1 MSLFTAV
8 EMAPRDPIL
17 GLNEQYAADTNPKK
31 VNLGVGV
38 YFDESGK
45 LPLLE
50 CVQVAEKAMMATPTA
65 RGYLPIDGI
74 AAYDAGVKNLVFG
87 ADSEV
92 VKSGRVAT
100 VQAIGGTG
108 GLKIGADFLKKIS
121 PNAAVLISDPSWE
134 NHRALFTNAG
144 FQVDTYPYFDQS
156 ANGGLGGINFEGM
169 LAKLNAS
176 PEGTIVLLHA
186 CCHNPTGYDLT
197 PAQWD
202 QVIVTIKQRNLTA
215 FLDMAY
221 QGFGYGIAEDGAVI
235 GKFVAAS
242 LNIFVSTSF
251 SKSFS
256 LYGERVGALS
266 VVGGSKEE
274 ADRVL
279 SQLKI
284 AIRTNYSNPPT
295 HGGAIVAAVL
305 SNPELRALWEKELGA
320 MRVRIKAMRQ
330 KLVDGLKSAGVTK
343 DMSFITTQ
351 IGMFSYSGLSKD
363 QMIRLRKEFGVY
375 GTDTGRMCVAALN
388 SNNIEHVCQAIAKVM

>member
-17 GLNEQYAADTNPKK
+17 GLNEQFNADTNPRK

-38 YFDESGK
+38 YYDDAGK

-50 CVQVAEKAMMATPTA
+50 CVKTAEKQMMEAPKA

-74 AAYDAGVKNLVFG
+74 AAYDAAVQTLVFG
-87 ADSEV
+87 AGSEP

-100 VQAIGGTG
+100 VQALGGTG
-108 GLKIGADFLKKIS
+108 GLKVGADFLRKLN
-121 PNAAVLISDPSWE
+121 PNAKVLISDPSWE
-134 NHRALFTNAG
+134 NHRALFSQAG
-144 FQVDTYPYFDQS
+144 FTVEAYPYYNAAKRGIDFD
-156 ANGGLGGINFEGM
+156 GM
-169 LAKLNAS
+169 LAALNAA
-176 PEGTIVLLHA
+176 PQGTVVVLHA
-186 CCHNPTGYDLT
+186 CCHNPTGYDIT

-202 QVIVTIKQRNLTA
+202 QVIAAVKARKLVP

-235 GKFVAAS
+235 GKFVAS
-242 LNIFVSTSF
+242 GQDFFVSTSF

-266 VVGGSKEE
+266 VLCENKEE
-274 ADRVL
+274 ASRVL

-284 AIRTNYSNPPT
+284 VIRTNYSNPPT
-295 HGGAIVAAVL
+295 HGGQVVATVL
-305 SNPELRALWEKELGA
+305 NTPELRALWEKELA
-320 MRVRIKAMRQ
+320 EMRGRIKQMRATLVE
-330 KLVDGLKSAGVTK
+330 KLKAAGVK
-343 DMSFITTQ
+343 QDMSFITQQ
-351 IGMFSYSGLSKD
+351 IGMFSYSGLTKD
-363 QMIRLRKEFGVY
+363 QMVRLRSEFGVY

-388 SNNIEHVCQAIAKVM
+388 SKNIDHVCASIAKVI

>member
-8 EMAPRDPIL
+8 EMAPRAPIL
-17 GLNEQYAADTNPKK
+17 GLNEQFNADSNPDK

-38 YFDESGK
+38 YYDDNGK

-50 CVQVAEKAMMATPTA
+50 CVKTAEKQMMEAPKA

-74 AAYDAGVKNLVFG
+74 AAYDSAVKNLVFG
-87 ADSEV
+87 AGSDA

-100 VQAIGGTG
+100 IQALGGTG
-108 GLKIGADFLKKIS
+108 GLKVGADFLKRLS
-121 PNAAVLISDPSWE
+121 PNAKVLISDPSWE

-144 FQVDTYPYFDQS
+144 FVVEAYPYYD
-156 ANGGLGGINFEGM
+156 AARRGINFDGM
-169 LAKLNAS
+169 LTALNGA

-202 QVIVTIKQRNLTA
+202 QVIAVTKAKKLVP

-221 QGFGYGIAEDGAVI
+221 QGFGAGIAEDGAVI
-235 GKFVAAS
+235 GKYVAS
-242 LNIFVSTSF
+242 GQDFFVSTSF

-266 VVGGSKEE
+266 VLCSSKEE

-284 AIRTNYSNPPT
+284 VIRTNYSNPPT
-295 HGGAIVAAVL
+295 HGGQVVATVL
-305 SNPELRALWEKELGA
+305 NTPELRALWEKELAG
-320 MRVRIKAMRQ
+320 MRVRIKQMRTAMVQ
-330 KLVDGLKSAGVTK
+330 KLKAAGVK
-343 DMSFITTQ
+343 QDMSFIEQ
-351 IGMFSYSGLSKD
+351 QVGMFSYSGLTKD
-363 QMIRLRKEFGVY
+363 QMVRLRNEFAVY

-388 SNNIEHVCQAIAKVM
+388 SKNIDYVCAAIAKVVG

>member
-17 GLNEQYAADTNPKK
+17 GLNEQFNADTNPNK

-38 YFDESGK
+38 YFDDNGK
-45 LPLLE
+45 LPLLK
-50 CVQVAEKAMMATPTA
+50 CVQAAEKAMMEKPAA

-74 AAYDAGVKNLVFG
+74 AAYDAAVKGLVFG
-87 ADSEV
+87 NDSEP

-108 GLKIGADFLKKIS
+108 GLKIGADFLKKVS
-121 PNAAVLISDPSWE
+121 PASKVLISDPSWE

-144 FQVDTYPYFDQS
+144 FEVGTYAYYDADKRGVNFD
-156 ANGGLGGINFEGM
+156 GM
-169 LAKLNAS
+169 LASLNAAE
-176 PEGTIVLLHA
+176 PGTIAVLHA
-186 CCHNPTGYDLT
+186 CCHNPTGYDIT
-197 PAQWD
+197 PEQWD
-202 QVIVTIKQRNLTA
+202 QVIAVVKARGLTS

-221 QGFGYGIAEDGAVI
+221 QGFGNGIAEDGAVI
-235 GKFVAAS
+235 GKFVAAG
-242 LNIFVSTSF
+242 LTFFVSTSF

-266 VVGGSKEE
+266 VLCESKEE
-274 ADRVL
+274 AERVL

-284 AIRTNYSNPPT
+284 AIRTNYSNPPI
-295 HGGAIVAAVL
+295 HGGAVVAAVL
-305 SNPELRALWEKELGA
+305 NNPELRTLWEQELGE

-330 KLVDGLKSAGVTK
+330 KLVDGLKAAGVQQ
-343 DMSFITTQ
+343 DMSFITKQ

-363 QMIRLRKEFGVY
+363 QMVRLRNEFGVY

-388 SNNIEHVCQAIAKVM
+388 SQNIDYVCQSIAKVM